1 MSINCSCILPTK
13 QKQYTF
19 LKDVKTWQAK
29 KENMRQSVV
38 LFSIVQKV
46 FLHGNVASFAEKEI
60 TVRANA

>member
-1 MSINCSCILPTK
+1 MSINCRCILPTK

-38 LFSIVQKV
+38 LFSTVQKV
-46 FLHGNVASFAEKEI
+46 FLHGNVVNFVEKEI